1 MPSRRF
7 ADPNVKSVF
16 NAYPR
21 SLRADLLHLRSL
33 IFEVAA
39 EQARVGDIVE
49 TLKWGQPAYHPAKP
63 RTGSTIRI
71 DAVKADPNGY
81 AMYFHCQT
89 TLVHT
94 YRQLYPSEFTF
105 EGNRALRFSRG
116 EPIPD
121 EALKHCIGL
130 CLTYHLKPARQ

>member
-16 NAYPR
+16 DAYPKP
-21 SLRADLLHLRSL
+21 LRADLLHLRSL
-33 IFEVAA
+33 IFETAA
-39 EQARVGDIVE
+39 EHNAIGDLVE

-63 RTGSTIRI
+63 RTGSTLRI

-89 TLVHT
+89 TLVDT
-94 YRQLYPSEFTF
+94 FRQLYPADFTF
-105 EGNRALRFSRG
+105 EGNRALRFSHRK
-116 EPIPD
+116 PVPD
-121 EALKHCIGL
+121 DALKHCIAL
-130 CLTYHLKPARQ
+130 CLTYHLRPSPS